1 MYQIINDFHTE
12 QHLGLDHM
20 SGGQIRKLRGNL
32 VEEIASMI
40 WKESGKNR
48 TALHQQKHSYEVN
61 GLKAKVGCDV
71 DCFENGV
78 LKCIIECK
86 AYADKCYI
94 DRAATDFRYL
104 HNLAK
109 VKVPKIVVSLEDS
122 VAANALAIIKYLNR
136 DISFNKV
143 FFLCDGK
150 RNSDR
155 PLYIREYFKPINENK
170 LMNLV
175 TYLRS
180 L

>member
-1 MYQIINDFHTE
+1 MYQTINDFHTE

-122 VAANALAIIKYLNR
+122 IASNTLAIIKHLNQ
-136 DISFNKV
+136 DILNKV

-150 RNSDR
+150 RNSER
-155 PLYIREYFKPINENK
+155 PLYIREYFKPINEDK